1 MTLAKI
7 DPRDKLT
14 DFITTGDANSDEKTR
29 VLSKE
34 QLAFYY
40 AYMNLGNEPGLE
52 FFKEEAER
60 DMRLCMSIAKIGSN
74 RAEQVVEMFKALD
87 ESRDHDVGLQPITEY
102 QKTRRQK
109 RL

>member
-1 MTLAKI
+1 MNISKV

-40 AYMNLGNEPGLE
+40 AYMNLGAEPGLE
-52 FFKEEAER
+52 FFRHEAER

-87 ESRDHDVGLQPITEY
+87 ESTDREVGLGVVTDY
-102 QKTRRQK
+102 NKARRK
-109 RL
+109 GP